1 MAGAAGVPPA
11 PPTRPIGAA
20 GTRPQPVSC
29 RAFHFSQ
36 ALLLAGVTAPPTNG
50 HANSLSP
57 AGYKQESG
65 TLTHSSGGGTS
76 DVAALLQGPSGMIK
90 SVSSQDLTAGMRSA
104 PSPPPHQKKRKMA
117 PHR

>member
-1 MAGAAGVPPA
+1 M
-11 PPTRPIGAA
+11 
-20 GTRPQPVSC
+20 
-29 RAFHFSQ
+29 
-36 ALLLAGVTAPPTNG
+36 TAPPTKG

-65 TLTHSSGGGTS
+65 TLTHSGGGGTS

-104 PSPPPHQKKRKMA
+104 SSPSPPMA
-117 PHR
+117 QVISPLTG